1 VIAKKLRRKQFLWH
15 LSELLLWDDLQVSK
29 NKSQSWLGLYIALG
43 FVWGCSFIFIKLGLE
58 FLTPFGVAFGR
69 CALGSLTLLIY
80 LKIKGLTL
88 VRDKK
93 LIGHLWVV
101 ALLLNVIPGIFFAW
115 AETEVTSILAGIIN
129 AVTPLMTLI
138 AIIVVSRNEKPTTA
152 QVVGLLLGFLG
163 VLTVLGAWQGL
174 GANPLWAILI
184 LLTAVTCYGFSF
196 PYSRRFILP
205 AQLKPEV
212 MAATQVTLAA
222 FTLLPFYLFDGIA
235 KDEYRVGPV
244 LAMAALGVFGSGF
257 AYIWNFTIMRDAG
270 SAIASSVTYVT
281 PLVAVLVGFIFLNE
295 IPHWYEPVGAV
306 IVLLGAAIAQGRIP
320 LTKKH

>member
-1 VIAKKLRRKQFLWH
+1 M
-15 LSELLLWDDLQVSK
+15 SK
-29 NKSQSWLGLYIALG
+29 SKSQSWLGLYIALG
-43 FVWGCSFIFIKLGLE
+43 IVWGCSFIFIKLGLE

-69 CALGSLTLLIY
+69 CALGALALLIY
-80 LKIKGLTL
+80 LKVKGLSL
-88 VRDKK
+88 VRDRKM
-93 LIGHLWVV
+93 IGHLWVV
-101 ALLLNVIPGIFFAW
+101 SLLLNVIPGIFFAW

-138 AIIVVSRNEKPTTA
+138 AIMVVSRNEKPTRP
-152 QVVGLLLGFLG
+152 QVVGLILGFLG

-174 GANPLWAILI
+174 GENPLWAILI
-184 LLTAVTCYGFSF
+184 LLAAVTCYGFSF

-212 MAATQVTLAA
+212 MAATQVTLGAI
-222 FTLLPFYLFDGIA
+222 TLLPLFLINGIA
-235 KDEYRVGPV
+235 KSEFLLGPV
-244 LAMAALGVFGSGF
+244 LAMVSLGVFGSGF

-295 IPHWYEPVGAV
+295 KLHWYEPAGAV

-320 LTKKH
+320 LSKKL

>member
-1 VIAKKLRRKQFLWH
+1 M
-15 LSELLLWDDLQVSK
+15 SK
-29 NKSQSWLGLYIALG
+29 SKSQSWLGLYIALG
-43 FVWGCSFIFIKLGLE
+43 IVWGCSFIFIKLGLE

-69 CALGSLTLLIY
+69 CALGALALLIY
-80 LKIKGLTL
+80 LKIKGLSL
-88 VRDKK
+88 VRDRKM
-93 LIGHLWVV
+93 IGHLWVV

-138 AIIVVSRNEKPTTA
+138 AIIVVSRNEKPTMP

-174 GANPLWAILI
+174 GDNPLWAILI
-184 LLTAVTCYGFSF
+184 LLAAVTCYGFSF

-205 AQLKPEV
+205 AQLAPEV
-212 MAATQVTLAA
+212 MAATQVTLGAI
-222 FTLLPFYLFDGIA
+222 TLLPLFLINGIA
-235 KDEYRVGPV
+235 KSEFMLGPV
-244 LAMAALGVFGSGF
+244 LAMVALGVFGSGF
-257 AYIWNFTIMRDAG
+257 AYIWNFTIMRAAG

-295 IPHWYEPVGAV
+295 IPHWYEPVGALV
-306 IVLLGAAIAQGRIP
+306 VLLGAAIAQGRIP
-320 LTKKH
+320 LSKKP

>member
-1 VIAKKLRRKQFLWH
+1 LYLWH
-15 LSELLLWDDLQVSK
+15 DLQVSK
-29 NKSQSWLGLYIALG
+29 SKSQSWLGLYIALG
-43 FVWGCSFIFIKLGLE
+43 IVWGCSFIFIKLGLE

-69 CALGSLTLLIY
+69 CALGALTLLIY
-80 LKIKGLTL
+80 LKLKGLTL
-88 VRDKK
+88 VRDRKM
-93 LIGHLWVV
+93 IGHLWVV
-101 ALLLNVIPGIFFAW
+101 SLLLNVIPGIFFAW

-138 AIIVVSRNEKPTTA
+138 AIMVVSRNEKPTRP
-152 QVVGLLLGFLG
+152 QVVGLMLGFLG

-174 GANPLWAILI
+174 GDNPLWAILI
-184 LLTAVTCYGFSF
+184 LLAAVTCYGFSF

-212 MAATQVTLAA
+212 MAATQVTLGAI
-222 FTLLPFYLFDGIA
+222 TLLPLFLINGVA
-235 KDEYRVGPV
+235 KSEFLLGPV
-244 LAMAALGVFGSGF
+244 LAMVALGVFGSGF

-295 IPHWYEPVGAV
+295 KLHWYEPAGAV

-320 LTKKH
+320 LSKKL

>member
-1 VIAKKLRRKQFLWH
+1 M
-15 LSELLLWDDLQVSK
+15 SK
-29 NKSQSWLGLYIALG
+29 RKSQSWLGLYIALG
-43 FVWGCSFIFIKLGLE
+43 IVWGCSFIFIKLGLE
-58 FLTPFGVAFGR
+58 FLTPFGVAFAR
-69 CALGSLTLLIY
+69 CALGALALLIY
-80 LKIKGLTL
+80 LKIKGLSL
-88 VRDKK
+88 VRDRKM
-93 LIGHLWVV
+93 IGHLWVV

-138 AIIVVSRNEKPTTA
+138 AIMLVARNEKPTKP
-152 QVVGLLLGFLG
+152 QVVGLILGFLG

-174 GANPLWAILI
+174 GDNPLWAILI
-184 LLTAVTCYGFSF
+184 LLAAVTCYGFSF

-212 MAATQVTLAA
+212 MAATQVTLGAI
-222 FTLLPFYLFDGIA
+222 TLLPFFLVSGIA
-235 KDEYRVGPV
+235 ENEYRLGPV
-244 LAMAALGVFGSGF
+244 LAMVALGVFGSGF

-281 PLVAVLVGFIFLNE
+281 PLVAVLVGFVFLNE
-295 IPHWYEPVGAV
+295 VLHWYEPIGAL

-320 LTKKH
+320 LSKKD

>member
-1 VIAKKLRRKQFLWH
+1 MW
-15 LSELLLWDDLQVSK
+15 EDLPVSK
-29 NKSQSWLGLYIALG
+29 RKSQSWLGLYIALG
-43 FVWGCSFIFIKLGLE
+43 IVWGCSFIFIKLGLE

-69 CALGSLTLLIY
+69 CALGALALLIY
-80 LKIKGLTL
+80 LKIKSLSL
-88 VRDKK
+88 VRDRKM
-93 LIGHLWVV
+93 IGHLWVV

-138 AIIVVSRNEKPTTA
+138 AIILVARNEKPTKP
-152 QVVGLLLGFLG
+152 QVVGLVLGFLG

-174 GANPLWAILI
+174 GDNPLWAILI
-184 LLTAVTCYGFSF
+184 LLAAVTCYGFSF

-212 MAATQVTLAA
+212 MAATQVTLGAI
-222 FTLLPFYLFDGIA
+222 TLLPLFLINGVA
-235 KDEYRVGPV
+235 KSEFLLGPV
-244 LAMAALGVFGSGF
+244 LAMIALGVFGSGF

-281 PLVAVLVGFIFLNE
+281 PLVAVLVGFVFLNE
-295 IPHWYEPVGAV
+295 VLHWYEPIGALV
-306 IVLLGAAIAQGRIP
+306 VLLGAAIAQGRIP
-320 LTKKH
+320 LSKKL